1 MCKRLL
7 ALSLALL
14 LFLTG
19 CTSLEEPEEE
29 PADAMDWSLYQAQG
43 EAGPAPEETEEPERP
58 DAFTLA
64 CYKNSTFDPI
74 TCGEGVQQDVAAL
87 LYEPLFQLNGKFQPE
102 PVLCGGY
109 AWDETGRVCT
119 LTLREGVTFQDG
131 TGLTA
136 QDVAATLQRAAASDR
151 YGYRL
156 RHMVSAAANRAG
168 QVVIT
173 LDAPNAGFL
182 TLLDI
187 PVTKANT
194 EHLPVPTGTGP
205 YLFISGE
212 EGNYLQAN
220 AEWWQWKPLPVQT
233 IRLEDTKDRDTARYL
248 FSSRRIEL
256 LTIDPTDNMAAVT
269 GQSETAS
276 RPTTILQY
284 IGFNTASPV
293 FGDPAVRAAFSRGV
307 PRGSTAEAQMAGLA
321 LDAQFPVSPL
331 SDLYPKDLEQT
342 YSRDNAMTALT
353 AAGQNTGETKELML
367 LVNEEDM
374 FRRTSAQYIAENL
387 TMLDWH
393 ITVQALPW
401 EAYLAALDSGAFDL
415 YYGEVRL
422 TADWDL
428 SDLVGTGGAL
438 NYGRYTDPVT
448 DQLLADY
455 LAAADRASA
464 LRQLLTQL
472 QVTVPI
478 VPICFK
484 NYSVLTYPGTVE
496 GLSPSSTSTFYGLE
510 SWKIHLSEAP
520 AS

>member
-1 MCKRLL
+1 MSRRLL

-14 LFLTG
+14 LALTG
-19 CTSLEEPEEE
+19 CAAPEEPEEE
-29 PADAMDWSLYQAQG
+29 PADAMDWGLYQSQAS
-43 EAGPAPEETEEPERP
+43 PEPEKPEEPEHP
-58 DAFTLA
+58 AAFTMA
-64 CYKNSTFDPI
+64 YYKDSTFDPI

-87 LYEPLFQLNGKFQPE
+87 MYEPLFQLNGKFQPE
-102 PVLCGGY
+102 PVLCDSY
-109 AWDETGRVCT
+109 AWDETGKICT

-131 TGLTA
+131 ARLTA
-136 QDVAATLQRAAASDR
+136 RDVAFTLQRAAASDR

-173 LDAPNAGFL
+173 LAAPDSGFL

-187 PVTKANT
+187 PITKANT
-194 EHLPVPTGTGP
+194 ERQLAPTGTGP

-212 EGNYLQAN
+212 AGNYLQAN

-233 IRLEDTKDRDTARYL
+233 ILLEDTKDRDTARYL
-248 FSSRRIEL
+248 FSSRRVEL

-293 FGDPAVRAAFSRGV
+293 FGDPAARAAFSRGV
-307 PRGSTAEAQMAGLA
+307 PRGGTAEAQLAGLA

-331 SDLYPKDLEQT
+331 ADLYPKDLERA
-342 YSRDNAMTALT
+342 YSRDEAMAALT
-353 AAGQNTGETKELML
+353 AAGQNTGETRELTL

-401 EAYLAALDSGAFDL
+401 EEYLAALAGGAFDL

-428 SDLVGTGGAL
+428 TDLVGTGGAL

-448 DQLLADY
+448 DQLLAGY

-464 LRQLLTQL
+464 LRQLLVQL
-472 QVTVPI
+472 QSTVPI
-478 VPICFK
+478 VPVCFK

-510 SWKIHLSEAP
+510 NWQIHLSGAP
-520 AS
+520 AA

>member
-1 MCKRLL
+1 MCKHLL

-14 LFLTG
+14 LALAG
-19 CTSLEEPEEE
+19 CAAPEEPEEE
-29 PADAMDWSLYQAQG
+29 PADAMDWDLYQSQG
-43 EAGPAPEETEEPERP
+43 EAASEEAAPEYP
-58 DAFTLA
+58 AVFTLA
-64 CYKNSTFDPI
+64 YYKGSTFDPI

-131 TGLTA
+131 TALTA
-136 QDVAATLQRAAASDR
+136 RDVVSTLQRAAASDR

-156 RHMVSAAANRAG
+156 RNMASVAANRTG

-173 LDAPNAGFL
+173 LTAPNYGFL

-187 PVTKANT
+187 PITKAKT

-212 EGNYLQAN
+212 EGDYLQAN
-220 AEWWQWKPLPVQT
+220 AEWWQRKALPVQT
-233 IRLEDTKDRDTARYL
+233 IRLEETKDRDTARYL

-269 GQSETAS
+269 GQSRAAS
-276 RPTTILQY
+276 RPTAILQY

-293 FGDPAVRAAFSRGV
+293 FGDPAVRSAFSRGV
-307 PRGSTAEAQMAGLA
+307 PRGSTAEAQLAGLA

-331 SDLYPKDLEQT
+331 ADLYPEDLEQA
-342 YSRDNAMTALT
+342 YSRDGAMTALT
-353 AAGQNTGETKELML
+353 AAGQNTGETKELTL

-401 EAYLAALDSGAFDL
+401 EEYLAALDSGAFDL

-428 SDLVGTGGAL
+428 SGLVGTGGAL
-438 NYGRYTDPVT
+438 NYGRYSDPVT

-455 LAAADRASA
+455 LGAVDRASA
-464 LRQLLTQL
+464 LRQLLTHL
-472 QVTVPI
+472 QSTAPI
-478 VPICFK
+478 VPVCFK

-496 GLSPSSTSTFYGLE
+496 GISPSSTSTFYGLE
-510 SWKIHLSEAP
+510 NWRIHLSESP
-520 AS
+520 AA